1 MKKKGVITAVRIF
14 ITWHLGT
21 MWQIEVAEKFVKG
34 VPKGKITTIAGDWR
48 MMRDGLDDAFDISS
62 SEFPYVSQKKI
73 YENVIGQEI
82 EYEEDPIFGAS
93 GWQPTR
99 RKFLNLHIDE
109 KTGKI
114 TGLKKL
120 GKVI

>member
-1 MKKKGVITAVRIF
+1 MTIKKGIITAVHDR
-14 ITWHLGT
+14 GT
-21 MWQIEVAEKFVKG
+21 MWHIEVSERFVKG
-34 VPKGKITTIAGDWR
+34 VPKGKITTISGDWR
-48 MMRDGLDDAFDISS
+48 PMRDSLDSAFDISS
-62 SEFPYVSQKKI
+62 SEFPYVSNKKI

-93 GWQPTR
+93 GWQPTGK
-99 RKFLNLHIDE
+99 KFLNLHFDE

-120 GKVI
+120 GKII

>member
-1 MKKKGVITAVRIF
+1 MMKKKGVITAV
-14 ITWHLGT
+14 HDSGT
-21 MWQIEVAEKFVKG
+21 MWQMEVAEKFVKG
-34 VPKGKITTIAGDWR
+34 EPKGKIITISGDWR

-62 SEFPYVSQKKI
+62 GEFPYVSSKKI

-93 GWQPTR
+93 GWQPTGK
-99 RKFLNLHIDE
+99 KFLNLHFDE